1 MGKVCLEK
9 ESGGLRVR
17 RVKEFNLSL
26 LGKWCW
32 RLFNEPKR
40 LWCKVLKAKYGSR
53 DGQVVSGVNKASS
66 WWKDLISIMDG
77 SAVGEDSWFGDSIK
91 PNYYHSLWEPQM
103 QRRIGYLCLHF
114 CLRHSIW
121 FSFSLLFLSSL
132 T

>member
-66 WWKDLISIMDG
+66 WWKYLISIMDG
-77 SAVGEDSWFGDSIK
+77 SAVGEESWCGDKIK
-91 PNYYHSLWEPQM
+91 KKVGNGESCLFWKDAWLEGGSLKS
-103 QRRIGYLCLHF
+103 RYGRF
-114 CLRHSIW
+114 VFR
-121 FSFSLLFLSSL
+121 
-132 T
+132 

>member
-53 DGQVVSGVNKASS
+53 NGQV
-66 WWKDLISIMDG
+66 II
-77 SAVGEDSWFGDSIK
+77 
-91 PNYYHSLWEPQM
+91 
-103 QRRIGYLCLHF
+103 
-114 CLRHSIW
+114 
-121 FSFSLLFLSSL
+121 
-132 T
+132 